1 MKPGDIHWVEFPQRG
16 GHAQAGR
23 RPAIVLQS
31 AAATAQLPTVLFL
44 PLTTQMDALRFPG
57 TALVETTPENGLKR
71 PSVALA
77 FQLTVVDK
85 QFIGP
90 YLGMLSESA
99 LKTLRQAI
107 DEITGRI

>member
-1 MKPGDIHWVEFPQRG
+1 MKLGDIYWVEFPSRS

-23 RPAIVLQS
+23 RPAIVFQS
-31 AAATAQLPTVLFL
+31 ASVTAQLPTVLFL

-77 FQLTVVDK
+77 FQLTTVDK
-85 QFIGP
+85 QFISAH
-90 YLGMLSESA
+90 LGTLSA
-99 LKTLRQAI
+99 AAFAAVRQAL
-107 DEITGRI
+107 DDITGRP